1 MENANAPTTTRP
13 SKPTAAATDCPPT
26 ADPLARFR
34 ATFPTSASVY
44 TWFAPTHWER
54 FACGITET
62 LTLRPCPTLDQ
73 VAALYHDR
81 ELPRSLIRTTIHGL
95 ASLAPSSYNITPQA
109 IDIAVGM
116 FARRYGQRC
125 TLYQL
130 MTYAA
135 NYQEYKRTL
144 AAFDLNDVV
153 TAYQRFEMRWG
164 EVLDRARHQQPTQSP
179 EASSGLYGLAAY
191 IRRACSL
198 HPDGLRRFIAT
209 SNLVRRTQPAPD
221 GLRVSILGTFLPAD
235 IQAIAHAPTTA
246 QAIEYIRQKV
256 IDAQKHPYKRK
267 K

>member
-1 MENANAPTTTRP
+1 M
-13 SKPTAAATDCPPT
+13 KPTAAATDCPPT

-54 FACGITET
+54 FADGITET

-81 ELPRSLIRTTIHGL
+81 QLPRSLIRTTIHGL

-109 IDIAVGM
+109 IDIAVGLFM
-116 FARRYGQRC
+116 KRYCQRC

-164 EVLDRARHQQPTQSP
+164 ETLDRARHHQPTDTP
-179 EASSGLYGLAAY
+179 TDATSGLYGLAAY
-191 IRRACSL
+191 IRHACRL

-209 SNLVRRTQPAPD
+209 SNLVRRAQPTTD
-221 GLRVSILGTFLPAD
+221 GLHVQPLGTFLPTD
-235 IQAIAHAPTTA
+235 IQIIARAATIREA
-246 QAIEYIRQKV
+246 MDYILTK
-256 IDAQKHPYKRK
+256 IGENAK
-267 K
+267 KPR

>member
-34 ATFPTSASVY
+34 QKFPTSAAVY

-54 FACGITET
+54 FACGITEA

-109 IDIAVGM
+109 IDIAVGLFM
-116 FARRYGQRC
+116 KRYGQRC

-153 TAYQRFEMRWG
+153 SAYQRFEMRWG
-164 EVLDRARHQQPTQSP
+164 EVLDRARHQQQTAPTTD
-179 EASSGLYGLAAY
+179 ASSGLYGLAAY
-191 IRRACSL
+191 IRHACRL

-209 SNLVRRTQPAPD
+209 SNLVRRPTPNHD
-221 GLRVSILGTFLPAD
+221 GLRVQPLGTFLPTD
-235 IQAIAHAPTTA
+235 IQIIARAATIREA
-246 QAIEYIRQKV
+246 MDYILTK
-256 IDAQKHPYKRK
+256 IGENAK
-267 K
+267 KPR